1 MTNYKPVSYFENILK
16 KRKFNMSDIA
26 IMKPSYIHPYSIT
39 GKINR
44 DFFIRN
50 FDKIN
55 KLRHSM
61 MPNSKPFK

>member
-16 KRKFNMSDIA
+16 KRKFNMYDIA
-26 IMKPSYIHPYSIT
+26 IMKPSYIHSYLIT
-39 GKINR
+39 SKINR
-44 DFFIRN
+44 DYFIRN